1 MCGRLDQNHTAAEY
15 VAALRWLRGEPIFD
29 SEAAPSFNACPGTY
43 RPLMRVVDEQLMVED
58 LYWGYRAPW
67 AVGRVPV
74 AINARLERISNRYWC
89 PLLRRGRAIVPA
101 DGWYEWTGEKGRKQP
116 WHIHRA
122 SGDPM
127 FIAALA
133 NFGPFRENRCESGF
147 VLVTASAAGGMVDV
161 HDRRPIV
168 FGPEDAALWMDP
180 SLDAAQ
186 AEQLAYSMAL
196 GPAEFTWHAVT
207 TEVGKATSEG
217 AHLAARLDP
226 PLPGSG

>member
-15 VAALRWLRGEPIFD
+15 VAAMRWLRGEPLLD

-43 RPLMRVVDEQLMVED
+43 RPLMHIADDRLMVED
-58 LYWGYRAPW
+58 LHWGYRSAW

-74 AINARLERISNRYWC
+74 AINARLEKISNRYWC
-89 PLLRRGRAIVPA
+89 PLLRAGRAIVPA

-116 WHIHRA
+116 WHIHLK
-122 SGDPM
+122 SGAPM

-133 NFGPFRENRCESGF
+133 NFKPFKEHRSESGF
-147 VLVTASAAGGMVDV
+147 VLVTVNAVGGMVDV

-180 SLDAAQ
+180 SLDQAQ

-196 GPAEFTWHAVT
+196 GPDAFAWHAVT
-207 TEVGKATSEG
+207 REVGKATSEG
-217 AHLAARLDP
+217 AHLAAQLDL
-226 PLPGSG
+226 PLP